1 MQKYDTHSSCGN
13 IYFGKNYPYFGSYGS
28 LFGLLP
34 YLLIGGSMS
43 LPKREREGNHHGPS
57 LYTDECYRALRPWMH
72 RIYYVRTYLK
82 NNNSLYLGKI
92 HIWSSTI
99 SSNLSM

>member
-34 YLLIGGSMS
+34 YLLIEGSMS
-43 LPKREREGNHHGPS
+43 PKKGRGKVTS
-57 LYTDECYRALRPWMH
+57 RPFPLH
-72 RIYYVRTYLK
+72 
-82 NNNSLYLGKI
+82 
-92 HIWSSTI
+92 
-99 SSNLSM
+99 

>member
-43 LPKREREGNHHGPS
+43 SQKGRGKVTS
-57 LYTDECYRALRPWMH
+57 RPFPLH
-72 RIYYVRTYLK
+72 
-82 NNNSLYLGKI
+82 
-92 HIWSSTI
+92 
-99 SSNLSM
+99 

>member
-1 MQKYDTHSSCGN
+1 MQKYDTHFSCGN

-43 LPKREREGNHHGPS
+43 LPKREREGNLTVLPS
-57 LYTDECYRALRPWMH
+57 TLTNVIGHYA
-72 RIYYVRTYLK
+72 
-82 NNNSLYLGKI
+82 
-92 HIWSSTI
+92 
-99 SSNLSM
+99 

>member
-34 YLLIGGSMS
+34 YLLIEGSMS
-43 LPKREREGNHHGPS
+43 LPKREREGNLTALPSTLTNVIGHYAHGCTEFIMS
-57 LYTDECYRALRPWMH
+57 ELISRTTILYT
-72 RIYYVRTYLK
+72 
-82 NNNSLYLGKI
+82 
-92 HIWSSTI
+92 
-99 SSNLSM
+99 